1 MTHRATIWFFCG
13 LASWAF
19 LSACRPD
26 DEAFTVA
33 DVRDVPS
40 HFPDYDEPEENV
52 LNEAK
57 WELGRH
63 LFFDERLSADGALS
77 CASCHA
83 PELAFSDSLPTSF
96 GSDFVSGVR
105 NAPALM
111 NLSWQPRFHREGGL
125 ASLEAQVLAPVQD
138 PLEFNRDVVEA
149 VEQLAAD
156 EQYQAWAEE
165 GFGRPFDAFVMT
177 RALAAFERTLISG
190 SSRYDLWLQGNSD
203 ALTPAE
209 LRGMELFTDLEC
221 AGCHSDVWLTDFE
234 THNNGL
240 YSEYLDPG
248 AFRLTFDSADVGAFK
263 TPTLRNVAMTGPY
276 MFDGSLVSLEE
287 VVDHYVAG
295 GAQHPNQDPR
305 IRPREISAQDR
316 EDLVAF
322 MNALSD
328 EAFVTWAAGL
338 RP

>member
-1 MTHRATIWFFCG
+1 MKAHLAPWFLCVVVATT
-13 LASWAF
+13 S
-19 LSACRPD
+19 CRPEPLEVFGLED
-26 DEAFTVA
+26 IHPLPT
-33 DVRDVPS
+33 
-40 HFPDYDEPEENV
+40 HFPDFQDSEDNP

-63 LFFDERLSADGALS
+63 LFFDTRLSADGQVS

-83 PELAFSDSLPTSF
+83 PELAFADSLPTSF

-111 NLSWQPRFHREGGL
+111 NLSWQPRFHREGGIP
-125 ASLEAQVLAPVQD
+125 SLEAQVLAPVQD

-240 YSEYLDPG
+240 YSEFLDPG

-305 IRPREISAQDR
+305 IRPRDISAQDR

-322 MNALSD
+322 LNALSD